1 MNLIFKIIMEVGQ
14 KVKVRIDDF
23 EYLGLIIKKDVV
35 NTIYYVSISA
45 LSEVIESD
53 GSNLTAIN

>member
-1 MNLIFKIIMEVGQ
+1 MEVGQ